1 MMTTIKVRLAR
12 LEAKAPQLVRAA
24 RIVFGDDTQTVA
36 PDDPSVIRVQ
46 FVTAVPPQDRAETN
60 VSRMNRGDTERAR
73 RD

>member
-1 MMTTIKVRLAR
+1 MTTIKVRLAR

-24 RIVFGDDTQTVA
+24 RIVFGDDSEA
-36 PDDPSVIRVQ
+36 PDGAPVIRVQ
-46 FVTAVPPQDRAETN
+46 FITAVPPQDRAETD